1 MRAARRVEHEAQ
13 PDLFGAA
20 PVAAI
25 DGLRYEADFLSAAEE
40 AELLAIVGG
49 FTLREM
55 RYKAYTAR
63 RRGIGFGGRYDF
75 DANRLLP
82 GAPLPESLHPLR
94 RRAAAWAGIDE
105 AELTHALISKYQP
118 GTPLGWH
125 RDVPDFEH
133 IVGICCA
140 ATP

>member
-25 DGLRYEADFLSAAEE
+25 DGLRYEAGFLSAAEE

-82 GAPLPESLHPLR
+82 GAPLPES
-94 RRAAAWAGIDE
+94 
-105 AELTHALISKYQP
+105 
-118 GTPLGWH
+118 
-125 RDVPDFEH
+125 
-133 IVGICCA
+133 
-140 ATP
+140 